1 MKRFLN
7 ISWNRPT
14 HTPWQERLV
23 EAGGGWWRSNSHLD
37 FDLICICT
45 EEFEFL
51 DLMEFGGVLQFPA
64 NATPKI
70 HRIEKLKHL
79 STDSNSNKSLF
90 ECLCLNVSV

>member
-7 ISWNRPT
+7 ITWNRPT

-51 DLMEFGGVLQFPA
+51 DLMEFGGVWQFPA
-64 NATPKI
+64 NATPPK
-70 HRIEKLKHL
+70 
-79 STDSNSNKSLF
+79 STELRNSNTSVQIQIQTNLS
-90 ECLCLNVSV
+90 LNVSV